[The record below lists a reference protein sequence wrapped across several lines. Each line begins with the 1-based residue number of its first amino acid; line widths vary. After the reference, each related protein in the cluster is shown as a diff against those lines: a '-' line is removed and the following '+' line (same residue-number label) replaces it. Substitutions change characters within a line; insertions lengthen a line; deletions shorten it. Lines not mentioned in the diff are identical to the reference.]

1 MNSNNLTGRSIALMI
16 GAWFVIKTIV
26 NIFIG
31 GGLDFVSLLF
41 GILALVLG
49 FLGIK
54 YTNYAIAA
62 IAALIVLVHLFGN
75 IKGLFNLDSMVR
87 SLIYLAEGA
96 VDIICAA
103 VLCIVP
109 SVKEHFTNGFSGDG
123 Y

>member
-16 GAWFVIKTIV
+16 GAWFVIKSIV

-31 GGLDFVSLLF
+31 GFDFVSLLF
-41 GILALVLG
+41 GVLALVLG
-49 FLGIK
+49 YLGIK
-54 YTNYAIAA
+54 YTNYAVAG

-75 IKGLFNLDSMVR
+75 IKGLFNIDSMIS

-103 VLCIVP
+103 ALCIVP
-109 SVKEHFTNGFSGDG
+109 SVKEHFTNGFSGNG